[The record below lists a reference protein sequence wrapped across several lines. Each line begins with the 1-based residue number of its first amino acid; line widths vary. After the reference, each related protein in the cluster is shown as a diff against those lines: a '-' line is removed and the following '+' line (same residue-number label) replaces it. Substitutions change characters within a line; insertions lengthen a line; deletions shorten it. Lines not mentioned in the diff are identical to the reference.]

1 MKKSQDKSKLQDEV
15 DNKVIIN
22 NIQEILPSIPVQSKN
37 IAVKDVD
44 LLKKT
49 NPDIKKDDNS
59 VISDH
64 DSGNSVENPKKNK
77 GSSSTFHGK
86 CFTPDLV
93 PKSFQDKR

>member
-64 DSGNSVENPKKNK
+64 DSEEL
-77 GSSSTFHGK
+77 TLICK
-86 CFTPDLV
+86 C
-93 PKSFQDKR
+93 